1 MKKILIVIPSV
12 SLITLAQG
20 HIQQG
25 LPSLLWQHKTWRKYK
40 NKSRTS
46 EGLIGCLLTNTCQ
59 QNRSCEDKA
68 EGALPSPSHKSYL
81 CWMLKK
87 SSAFSPE
94 NDEERKSWL
103 KCSLHSEKFIRFCY
117 FISHKFNLKAAH
129 SRNTSKFSQLSN
141 ANLIRFLS
149 FFASL

>member
-1 MKKILIVIPSV
+1 MKDTYCDNKCKPNYFSSRAYSTRSSIIIMA
-12 SLITLAQG
+12 TRRNM
-20 HIQQG
+20 
-25 LPSLLWQHKTWRKYK
+25 TYK

-68 EGALPSPSHKSYL
+68 EGALPSLSHKSYL